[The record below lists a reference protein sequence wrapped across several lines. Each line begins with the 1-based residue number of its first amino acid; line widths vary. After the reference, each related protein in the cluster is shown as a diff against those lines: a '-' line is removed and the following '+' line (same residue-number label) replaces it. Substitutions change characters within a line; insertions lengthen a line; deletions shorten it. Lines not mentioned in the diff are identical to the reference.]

1 MWKLGALWFR
11 FKTEILMVWAMLRN
25 PAAPMA
31 AKITAI
37 LAAVYVLSPVD
48 LIPDVLPI
56 LGWLDDGIIAYVLVK
71 LAFKFLPKDMYESL
85 KAQFDKKG
93 MTGGNKATIVT
104 PKR

>member
-31 AKITAI
+31 AKIIAI
-37 LAAVYVLSPVD
+37 LAAVYILSPVD
-48 LIPDVLPI
+48 LVSDFIPI
-56 LGWLDDGIIAYVLVK
+56 LGWLDDGLIAYVLIK
-71 LAFKFLPKDMYESL
+71 LAFKFLPKEMYNSL
-85 KAQFDKKG
+85 QAQFDKKS
-93 MTGGNKATIVT
+93 MSSRPKPAVVT